1 MDLLDP
7 KREGEI
13 NMPNAD
19 LEPQSFEVTIEKDG
33 SLSARFS
40 DDMTAAERQPII
52 DMLENLWVY
61 ETDNSGVWP
70 QPMSNR
76 GRKAT

>member
-52 DMLENLWVY
+52 DMLENL
-61 ETDNSGVWP
+61 
-70 QPMSNR
+70 
-76 GRKAT
+76 